1 MIQTTSPHID
11 TAHVRG
17 KDRPG
22 IIVAILAIATF
33 LSTLGLFIVNV
44 LTSIGKG
51 LHDQSRSHG
60 IAARRCSA

>member
-17 KDRPG
+17 KVRPG
-22 IIVAILAIATF
+22 IILAILAIATF
-33 LSTLGLFIVNV
+33 LSTLDLFIVNV

-51 LHDQSRSHG
+51 LHEPSLSNLSW
-60 IAARRCSA
+60 ILNA

>member
-33 LSTLGLFIVNV
+33 LSTLGFLEDV
-44 LTSIGKG
+44 
-51 LHDQSRSHG
+51 SRAYG
-60 IAARRCSA
+60 RYVAV

>member
-17 KDRPG
+17 KVHPG
-22 IIVAILAIATF
+22 IILAIVAIATF
-33 LSTLGLFIVNV
+33 LSTLDLFIVNV

-51 LHDQSRSHG
+51 LHEPSLSNLSW
-60 IAARRCSA
+60 ILNA

>member
-17 KDRPG
+17 KVHPW
-22 IIVAILAIATF
+22 ISLAILAIATF

-44 LTSIGKG
+44 LTPVGKG

>member
-17 KDRPG
+17 KVHPG
-22 IIVAILAIATF
+22 ITLAILAIATF
-33 LSTLGLFIVNV
+33 LSTLDLFIVNV

-51 LHDQSRSHG
+51 LHEPSL
-60 IAARRCSA
+60 ARKTLD

>member
-1 MIQTTSPHID
+1 M
-11 TAHVRG
+11 RG

-33 LSTLGLFIVNV
+33 LSTLDFFIVNV

-51 LHDQSRSHG
+51 LHEPSLSNLSW
-60 IAARRCSA
+60 ILNA

>member
-17 KDRPG
+17 KAHPG

-33 LSTLGLFIVNV
+33 LSTLDLFIVNV

-51 LHDQSRSHG
+51 LHEPSLSNLSW
-60 IAARRCSA
+60 ILNA

>member
-17 KDRPG
+17 KVHPG
-22 IIVAILAIATF
+22 IILAILAIATF
-33 LSTLGLFIVNV
+33 LSTLDLFIINV

-51 LHDQSRSHG
+51 LHEPSLSNLSW
-60 IAARRCSA
+60 ILNA

>member
-17 KDRPG
+17 KVHPG
-22 IIVAILAIATF
+22 IILAILAIATF
-33 LSTLGLFIVNV
+33 LSTLDLFIVNV

-51 LHDQSRSHG
+51 LDEPSLSNLLW
-60 IAARRCSA
+60 ILDA

>member
-17 KDRPG
+17 KVHPG
-22 IIVAILAIATF
+22 IILAILAIATF

-44 LTSIGKG
+44 LTAIGKG

>member
-1 MIQTTSPHID
+1 MIQATSPHIG
-11 TAHVRG
+11 TARVRG
-17 KDRPG
+17 KAHPG

>member
-17 KDRPG
+17 KVHPG
-22 IIVAILAIATF
+22 IILAILAIATF
-33 LSTLGLFIVNV
+33 LSTLDLFIVNV

-51 LHDQSRSHG
+51 LHEPSLSNLSW
-60 IAARRCSA
+60 ILNA

>member
-22 IIVAILAIATF
+22 ISLAILAIATF

-51 LHDQSRSHG
+51 LHEPSLSNLSWILND
-60 IAARRCSA
+60 

>member
-17 KDRPG
+17 KVHPG
-22 IIVAILAIATF
+22 IILAILAATF
-33 LSTLGLFIVNV
+33 LSTLDLFIVNV

-51 LHDQSRSHG
+51 LHEPWL
-60 IAARRCSA
+60 ARKKLD